1 MFPSLSTLLSSPA
14 TPRHSALWGMR
25 CCPFVCF
32 EESVLDVLRGREDFC
47 NIYFWC
53 ENITFEGTVGV
64 RWRYVWMKDSVSTW
78 LTKTPQIANWQW
90 RPWKTEQSVWRFLL
104 CLEKF
109 GHSPLFKRCV
119 CVPWLF
125 LEIMVPYSVLFS
137 ISTAAGFF
145 LVTYLFVLMVQLVRS
160 SIETTINRWV
170 RLIMRLTIL
179 MADGM
184 SVI

>member
-1 MFPSLSTLLSSPA
+1 M
-14 TPRHSALWGMR
+14 
-25 CCPFVCF
+25 
-32 EESVLDVLRGREDFC
+32 
-47 NIYFWC
+47 
-53 ENITFEGTVGV
+53 
-64 RWRYVWMKDSVSTW
+64 
-78 LTKTPQIANWQW
+78 
-90 RPWKTEQSVWRFLL
+90 
-104 CLEKF
+104 
-109 GHSPLFKRCV
+109 
-119 CVPWLF
+119 F